1 MQYKWIALSVTMVGT
16 TMAGL
21 DTRIVIVGLPT
32 IARQLHAGAVETIW
46 ITQAYIVTNTLL
58 VLLFGR
64 MSDIFGRVRLYTAG
78 FAVFTLGSLLC
89 SISPNPALLI
99 SCRVVQG
106 IGAGMLSSSSVAII
120 TDASPKKELGTMI
133 GINTSAFRIGNI
145 AGLTLSGIILSVVNW
160 RGLFWVNIPIGI
172 FGTIWA
178 HRRLREISSK
188 DSSKKMDWTGIILFS
203 ASLLSILLGISNLS
217 YGGLGTYE
225 GIGLIILGFGL
236 LFFFSQ
242 LESRL
247 MSPLLDLKLF
257 RLRQFAFGNVAQ
269 ILNGLAFYGTLLLVA
284 FYLQIGLGYTALQAG
299 LGIIPLDGI
308 YLFSSLVGGKM
319 SDNYGVRTISTVG
332 LLIGTTGFFAM
343 YDLGANTPY
352 YLVALVLCIIGVG
365 NGMFSPP
372 NVASIMSSVPAN
384 RVGVAAGFRNTT
396 FNVSQTTSY
405 GLLILF
411 MTLGISYGHLSDLIQ
426 GVGGQTALGLARLEF
441 FHGMRIAVLIL
452 GSLNAAAIL
461 PSALRGQRK
470 PETSLDE

>member
-78 FAVFTLGSLLC
+78 FAVFTIGSFLC
-89 SISPNPALLI
+89 SLSPDPALLI

-133 GINTSAFRIGNI
+133 GINTSAFRIGNM
-145 AGLTLSGIILSVVNW
+145 AGLSLSGVILAVVNW

-188 DSSKKMDWTGIILFS
+188 DTSKKMDWTGIILFS

-217 YGGLGTYE
+217 YGGQGA
-225 GIGLIILGFGL
+225 
-236 LFFFSQ
+236 
-242 LESRL
+242 LE
-247 MSPLLDLKLF
+247 
-257 RLRQFAFGNVAQ
+257 
-269 ILNGLAFYGTLLLVA
+269 
-284 FYLQIGLGYTALQAG
+284 
-299 LGIIPLDGI
+299 
-308 YLFSSLVGGKM
+308 
-319 SDNYGVRTISTVG
+319 
-332 LLIGTTGFFAM
+332 
-343 YDLGANTPY
+343 
-352 YLVALVLCIIGVG
+352 
-365 NGMFSPP
+365 
-372 NVASIMSSVPAN
+372 
-384 RVGVAAGFRNTT
+384 
-396 FNVSQTTSY
+396 
-405 GLLILF
+405 
-411 MTLGISYGHLSDLIQ
+411 
-426 GVGGQTALGLARLEF
+426 
-441 FHGMRIAVLIL
+441 
-452 GSLNAAAIL
+452 
-461 PSALRGQRK
+461 
-470 PETSLDE
+470 

>member
-1 MQYKWIALSVTMVGT
+1 MVGT

-78 FAVFTLGSLLC
+78 FAVFTIGSFLC
-89 SISPNPALLI
+89 SLSPDPALLI

-133 GINTSAFRIGNI
+133 GINTSAFRIGNM
-145 AGLTLSGIILSVVNW
+145 AGLSLSGVILAVVNW

-188 DSSKKMDWTGIILFS
+188 DTSKKMDWTGIILFS

-217 YGGLGTYE
+217 YGGQGAYE

-236 LFFFSQ
+236 LFFFSR
-242 LESRL
+242 LESRQK
-247 MSPLLDLKLF
+247 SPLLDLRLF
-257 RLRQFAFGNVAQ
+257 RVKQFAFGNVAQ

-308 YLFSSLVGGKM
+308 YLFFSLAGGKL
-319 SDNYGVRTISTVG
+319 SDNYGVRAISTIG

-426 GVGGQTALGLARLEF
+426 GVGGQIALGLARLEF

-461 PSALRGQRK
+461 PSVLRGQKK
-470 PETSLDE
+470 PDTSLDE